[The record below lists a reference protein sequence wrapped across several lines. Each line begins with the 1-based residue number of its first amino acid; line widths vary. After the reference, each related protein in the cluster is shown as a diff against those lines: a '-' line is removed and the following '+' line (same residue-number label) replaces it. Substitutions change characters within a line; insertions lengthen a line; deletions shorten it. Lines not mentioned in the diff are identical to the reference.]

1 MATFYKTGGG
11 RWRVQ
16 IRRQGLQTSK
26 TFSHKTDA
34 KRWARD
40 TERKIERGESY
51 SRSGPRDLKT
61 FGHLIDLHIA
71 DMSEVGKP
79 LRRSKGYTLNMLREK
94 LGERAIMNLDRQALI
109 DFGRTRVREGAGP
122 PTVGMEISYIKTILT
137 HAAAVHGVAI
147 SKEEVDLA
155 RIALKRLGIVG
166 RAKERNRRPTE
177 DEIIQI
183 LDYLDNWPRMII
195 PMGRIVRSAIAT
207 AMQRSEITNFTFK
220 DVDARRRLV
229 LLRNRKDPRKKDGN
243 DQFVP
248 LIDLSGY
255 DAW

>member
-26 TFSHKTDA
+26 TFSHKTA

-79 LRRSKGYTLNMLREK
+79 LRRSKG
-94 LGERAIMNLDRQALI
+94 
-109 DFGRTRVREGAGP
+109 
-122 PTVGMEISYIKTILT
+122 
-137 HAAAVHGVAI
+137 
-147 SKEEVDLA
+147 
-155 RIALKRLGIVG
+155 
-166 RAKERNRRPTE
+166 
-177 DEIIQI
+177 
-183 LDYLDNWPRMII
+183 
-195 PMGRIVRSAIAT
+195 
-207 AMQRSEITNFTFK
+207 
-220 DVDARRRLV
+220 
-229 LLRNRKDPRKKDGN
+229 
-243 DQFVP
+243 
-248 LIDLSGY
+248 
-255 DAW
+255 